1 VSERIYEIL
10 FIVDPNIA
18 ETEVDALAA
27 QVQGFIEREKGK
39 VQKVEK
45 WGKKRL
51 AYLIKKHREGQYVL
65 ITADVDAAAI
75 KEIERRMHVL
85 EGIVKF
91 MTVRVDED
99 LKKAERR
106 KAAREKEESRKRSRP
121 GRPAPTAAP
130 AAATSEVEGGS
141 L

>member
-1 VSERIYEIL
+1 MVAGALLAPPGALGAGEGLLSGASRPDPQGGSAHVSERIYEVL

-18 ETEVDALAA
+18 EAEVDALAA

-51 AYLIKKHREGQYVL
+51 AYLVKKHREGQYVL

-75 KEIERRMHVL
+75 K
-85 EGIVKF
+85 
-91 MTVRVDED
+91 
-99 LKKAERR
+99 
-106 KAAREKEESRKRSRP
+106 
-121 GRPAPTAAP
+121 
-130 AAATSEVEGGS
+130 
-141 L
+141 

>member
-1 VSERIYEIL
+1 MSERIYEVL

-18 ETEVDALAA
+18 EAEVDALAA

-51 AYLIKKHREGQYVL
+51 AYLVKKHREGQYVL

-106 KAAREKEESRKRSRP
+106 KAAREKEESKKRSRP
-121 GRPAPTAAP
+121 GRPAPQPAP
-130 AAATSEVEGGS
+130 SSEIEGGA

>member
-51 AYLIKKHREGQYVL
+51 AYLVKKHREGQYVL

-121 GRPAPTAAP
+121 GRPAPAAAP
-130 AAATSEVEGGS
+130 VAASEVEGGS